1 MKLVSETKSIKRL
14 SVIRENFRSKISKFE
29 ARAKS
34 CSTCTTQG
42 ACCLDAHFVNVRISR
57 LEAVAIARAVG
68 QLDPI
73 HRKNVPRRIDD
84 AIARFHLDE
93 STDAPYSCPLYQI
106 GVGCLVH
113 QTAKPLACIAHACY
127 ESTDELPPEDL
138 LDAAEAEIDML
149 NRRSYGNMTTL
160 LPIPI
165 ALRRA
170 QVSSSIDAASHL
182 E

>member
-1 MKLVSETKSIKRL
+1 MKLVSETKSIERL
-14 SVIRENFRSKISKFE
+14 SRIRENFRSKISKFE

-42 ACCLDAHFVNVRISR
+42 ACCLDAHFVNVRVSR
-57 LEAVAIARAVG
+57 LEAVAIAQAIG

-73 HRKNVPRRIDD
+73 HRTNVRRRMVD

-93 STDAPYSCPLYQI
+93 STDATYTCPLYQI

-113 QTAKPLACIAHACY
+113 ETAKPLACIAHACY

-138 LDAAEAEIDML
+138 LDDAEAEIDKL

-160 LPIPI
+160 VPIPI
-165 ALRRA
+165 ALQRA

-182 E
+182 K

>member
-1 MKLVSETKSIKRL
+1 MKLVSETKSIERL
-14 SVIRENFRSKISKFE
+14 SAVRENFKSKISKFE

-34 CSTCTTQG
+34 CSTCATQG

-57 LEAVAIARAVG
+57 LEAVAIARAIG

-73 HRKNVPRRIDD
+73 HRKNVRRRIDD

-93 STDAPYSCPLYQI
+93 STDATYACPLYQI

-113 QTAKPLACIAHACY
+113 ETAKPLACIAHACY

-138 LDAAEAEIDML
+138 LDAAEAEIDKL

-165 ALRRA
+165 ALRR
-170 QVSSSIDAASHL
+170 VPGSSSIDAASHL
-182 E
+182 K

>member
-1 MKLVSETKSIKRL
+1 MKLVSETKSIERL
-14 SVIRENFRSKISKFE
+14 SALRENFRSTISKFE

-34 CSTCTTQG
+34 CLTCTTQG

-57 LEAVAIARAVG
+57 LEAVAIARAIG
-68 QLDPI
+68 QLDPV
-73 HRKNVPRRIDD
+73 HLTNVRRRMDD

-93 STDAPYSCPLYQI
+93 STDATYACPLYQI
-106 GVGCLVH
+106 GIGCLIH

-127 ESTDELPPEDL
+127 ESADELPPEQL
-138 LDAAEAEIDML
+138 LEGAEAEIDTL
-149 NRRSYGNMTTL
+149 NRRSYGSMTTL

-165 ALRRA
+165 ALQRA
-170 QVSSSIDAASHL
+170 QVSSSIDAASRQ